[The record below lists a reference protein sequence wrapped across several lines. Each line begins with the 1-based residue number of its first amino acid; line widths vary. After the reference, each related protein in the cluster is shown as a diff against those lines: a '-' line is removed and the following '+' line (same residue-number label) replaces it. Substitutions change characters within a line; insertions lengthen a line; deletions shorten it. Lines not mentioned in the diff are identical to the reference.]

1 MLKWSNATVIN
12 CHEHTINLKQ
22 EVKTADI
29 LVVAVGIPNYIPGSW
44 IKDGAVVIDCGIN
57 KREEKL
63 VGDVDFESALKRASY
78 ITPVPGGVGPMTV
91 QMLMKNTIKTAVAQ
105 HFHKAQRE
113 LDEPCLCKDKD
124 EEGQESH
131 LL

>member
-1 MLKWSNATVIN
+1 
-12 CHEHTINLKQ
+12 
-22 EVKTADI
+22 
-29 LVVAVGIPNYIPGSW
+29 
-44 IKDGAVVIDCGIN
+44 
-57 KREEKL
+57 
-63 VGDVDFESALKRASY
+63 
-78 ITPVPGGVGPMTV
+78 MTV

-131 LL
+131 LLQMAALEGDGFHVPLLKYLFNLTVIYKRYIM

>member
-1 MLKWSNATVIN
+1 MSRHQDPI
-12 CHEHTINLKQ
+12 I
-22 EVKTADI
+22 
-29 LVVAVGIPNYIPGSW
+29 S
-44 IKDGAVVIDCGIN
+44 
-57 KREEKL
+57 R
-63 VGDVDFESALKRASY
+63 ESAGPSVLAIEP
-78 ITPVPGGVGPMTV
+78 ITQRSKISDITCFFSEGGVGPMTV

-105 HFHKAQRE
+105 HFQGHKAQRA